1 MKIINNIKSKLKNI
15 LTRLILKLFN
25 YKLLEEPGMFQ
36 IIKANKLK
44 NLFNKYAGET
54 CFILGNGPSLNE
66 VDFTKL
72 EREYTFGVNS
82 IFYKTKE
89 MGFSPY
95 FYTVE
100 DVHVFSDNLNEI
112 KKVKSPYQFFPSIYK
127 RQLPTKSNYYFFNM
141 NRGFYE
147 KNSPNYEKPRFSYDI
162 SDKIYCGQS
171 VTIINLQ
178 IAFYLGFKSAI
189 LIGMDFDY
197 VIPKDFVVDGNSI
210 LSTGDDPNH
219 FHPEY
224 FGKGKKWHDPK
235 LDNVLKSYRLVKTVY
250 EIDGREIVNATSG
263 GKLEIFRREELS
275 KFL

>member
-1 MKIINNIKSKLKNI
+1 MNIIKQIKSKLKYF
-15 LTRLILKLFN
+15 LTLFIIKFFN
-25 YKLLEEPGMFQ
+25 YKLLEEPGSFQ
-36 IIKANKLK
+36 IINKKKLQ
-44 NLFNKYAGET
+44 NLFNKYNGET

-66 VDFTKL
+66 VDFTKF
-72 EREYTFGVNS
+72 EGKYTFGVNS

-89 MGFSPY
+89 LGFSPY

-100 DVHVFSDNLNEI
+100 DIHVFRDNLSEI
-112 KKVKSPYQFFPSIYK
+112 KKIESPYQFFPSIYK
-127 RQLPTKSNYYFFNM
+127 RRLSTKSNYYYFNM

-147 KNSPNYEKPRFSYDI
+147 KNSPNFERPRFSYDI

-197 VIPKDFVVDGNSI
+197 VVPKGFIVDGNSI

-219 FHPEY
+219 FHHEY

-235 LDNVLKSYRLVKTVY
+235 LDNVLKNYKLAKTVY
-250 EIDGREIVNATSG
+250 EIDGREIINATSG
-263 GKLEIFRREELS
+263 GKLEVFRREDFNKIL
-275 KFL
+275 